1 MAHLSIVAGE
11 RCGPPHRR
19 RSPARSDRPAARLGA
34 PERRRSRLLRTR
46 WSPHHRGTLRTL
58 GAPALALCLFLLAG
72 SVASAAPTP
81 SSLHERLTRLN
92 ARADQTVEQYL
103 QAKLVLQQTQRSG
116 ASLQRRAADARK
128 ERDRLSAVIAAQ
140 AADTYVNG
148 AGAGL
153 ASVLGAG
160 DPNVA
165 FDRMQTLSVL
175 AQQNSD
181 RLADLRAAEQ
191 VYQQGLAAL
200 TKVQRQQAAE
210 LHRLATRKAQVQ
222 QLVDQTER
230 LLAQLRASAASRQ
243 AATASSGVDPGL
255 PASSAPAPSGG
266 VAAVVRY
273 AEAQVG
279 KPYVWGADGPGSFD
293 CSGLTMMA
301 WRQAGISLPHSAA
314 AQYTVGRHES
324 ARAAQPSQGDHDEPA
339 DRRLGRQA
347 GGRGESVETVA
358 RELVRCDIIADVAG
372 LCGLGQQLSD
382 HAVELLLGSGDL
394 PVAMQE
400 RPQFGVAV
408 AVRLM
413 RDERVSVQH
422 RLESLARVAG
432 VVSGFGELLEVAA
445 DLAFVPG
452 EQDRLDVWEVLVQR
466 CPSDAGLLGDRRHR
480 HRGQPVVGHQCRGG
494 VQDRV
499 AHRSAMRLDRLV
511 PQPGHHPSLR
521 DDDPSTL

>member
-1 MAHLSIVAGE
+1 M
-11 RCGPPHRR
+11 
-19 RSPARSDRPAARLGA
+19 
-34 PERRRSRLLRTR
+34 LRTR

-58 GAPALALCLFLLAG
+58 GIPASALCLFLLAG

-255 PASSAPAPSGG
+255 PASSAPAPSGS

-314 AQYTVGRHES
+314 AQYTVGRHVTRSEL
-324 ARAAQPSQGDHDEPA
+324 QP
-339 DRRLGRQA
+339 
-347 GGRGESVETVA
+347 
-358 RELVRCDIIADVAG
+358 
-372 LCGLGQQLSD
+372 
-382 HAVELLLGSGDL
+382 GDL
-394 PVAMQE
+394 IFRYSPISHVAMYVGNGMQ
-400 RPQFGVAV
+400 
-408 AVRLM
+408 
-413 RDERVSVQH
+413 
-422 RLESLARVAG
+422 
-432 VVSGFGELLEVAA
+432 VAA
-445 DLAFVPG
+445 THTGSTVKLQSAFQG
-452 EQDRLDVWEVLVQR
+452 EI
-466 CPSDAGLLGDRRHR
+466 
-480 HRGQPVVGHQCRGG
+480 VGYSRPTG
-494 VQDRV
+494 
-499 AHRSAMRLDRLV
+499 
-511 PQPGHHPSLR
+511 
-521 DDDPSTL
+521 